1 MGWGASPDTKYCLP
15 PNGGRQ
21 YHLQVHV
28 TTIGKGIK
36 MGGQSAMVVGDDS
49 ALRCLTSAILRQQGF
64 VVAQAR
70 LLEEARQAFD
80 NDGDS
85 TVLLIANL
93 DTRHAENVIGLA
105 LGLRARHQRLKVILT
120 SASSPPRIE
129 LEIMQGAGISFLSLP
144 YSFSRFSRAV
154 SGVAGGPPRTA
165 CWSDVDLPTA
175 TAPGSHDLAASAVI
189 RAW

>member
-1 MGWGASPDTKYCLP
+1 MGWGASPNTKYCLP

-21 YHLQVHV
+21 YHLQLHV

-36 MGGQSAMVVGDDS
+36 MGGQSAVVVGDDS

-70 LLEEARQAFD
+70 SMEEARQTCEH
-80 NDGDS
+80 GVDS
-85 TVLLIANL
+85 TALLIASL
-93 DTRHAENVIGLA
+93 DARHAENVIGLA
-105 LGLRARHQRLKVILT
+105 LGLRAQYPRLKIILT
-120 SASSPPRIE
+120 SASSPQKVE

-154 SGVAGGPPRTA
+154 SGVAGGPLRTA
-165 CWSDVDLPTA
+165 CWSGVDLPPGTA
-175 TAPGSHDLAASAVI
+175 AGSHDMATAAGVGAC
-189 RAW
+189 